1 LQINYLMIAG
11 VDEVGLGCLAGPV
24 IASAIILS
32 GRGSERIYKDS
43 KKTSE
48 KQRAENYYFL
58 RPVILQ

>member
-1 LQINYLMIAG
+1 MIAG

-24 IASAIILS
+24 ITSAIILS
-32 GRGSERIYKDS
+32 GRGSERTYKDS

-58 RPVILQ
+58 RRKVDFTFG